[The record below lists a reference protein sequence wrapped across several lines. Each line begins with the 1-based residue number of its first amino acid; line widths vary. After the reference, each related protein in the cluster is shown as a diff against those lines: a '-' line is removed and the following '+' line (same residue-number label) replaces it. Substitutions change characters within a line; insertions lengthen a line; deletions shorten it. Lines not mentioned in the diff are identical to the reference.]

1 MSGDSSK
8 SRMSLYAN
16 LLKKDGA
23 DAPGT
28 ISGAPVV
35 YKQGEGQKSED
46 IIAAAKAKLNAGS

>member
-1 MSGDSSK
+1 MSGERP
-8 SRMSLYAN
+8 RMSLYAN
-16 LLKKDGA
+16 LLNKDGE
-23 DAPGT
+23 APGT